1 MNILF
6 IYYILYGQKWAG
18 KLIECVE
25 KKIKSLSKINH
36 IMEIVQKK
44 NITSN
49 WNTIIDTGVQDALV
63 VLLQGNKQ

>member
-49 WNTIIDTGVQDALV
+49 
-63 VLLQGNKQ
+63 